1 VNIRNIKIFNVL
13 SQNYLIKAFS
23 FLSLSQVITLFTSF
37 GILTLYTKNL
47 APSDFGKIALIWI
60 FVLITSTIIDCRLNT
75 AFSIKFYKVSKE
87 ENVKNIYSILAYN
100 LIVFF
105 LIYFVFLS
113 HTSLFQEILKI
124 QIETSDLNVIF
135 LLILFMIFGN
145 FYTNILTV
153 SQKPKEY
160 FFVRLLFNIVL
171 IISSVIYLINLKL
184 GYISY
189 LKAYLNSYFIVS
201 LLGLRFILINYK
213 PYKKNII
220 SLSAL
225 KELLRLGLPMV
236 PNGLMIMLLIWADR
250 YILNLYV
257 GISIVGIYTIG
268 YKFSAIVNSLIVT
281 PFEKALAPLLFKQF
295 AKSQDEY
302 KKTMRKVFKYCWLI
316 AFTAM
321 MGYFVVLKEVYQL
334 IIDVRYIMGYNII
347 AIVLFGVV
355 LWMITDILGTTVIM
369 KEKTGKMFLFT
380 SVSALL
386 NIGLN
391 FILIPKYGMY
401 GAAVAT
407 LLSYVLQFIIIF
419 TYTQK
424 LLFITYDYKFI
435 FKSCFISLCFFI
447 FILSISYLKIDIITR
462 VGLKIIIFILFIL
475 VSYKFLELK
484 GSVRVVLDYV
494 IKSKK
499 IVS

>member
-1 VNIRNIKIFNVL
+1 VNIKGIKIFNVL
-13 SQNYLIKAFS
+13 SQNYLINAFS

-37 GILTLYTKNL
+37 GILVLYTKNL
-47 APSDFGKIALIWI
+47 TPSDFGKISLIWI
-60 FVLITSTIIDCRLNT
+60 FVLITSMIIDCRLNT

-87 ENVKNIYSILAYN
+87 ENIKNLYSIFVYN
-100 LIVFF
+100 LIVFV
-105 LIYFVFLS
+105 LIYFVFYS

-124 QIETSDLNVIF
+124 QIIASDLNVIF

-171 IISSVIYLINLKL
+171 LISSVIYLVILKL

-189 LKAYLNSYFIVS
+189 LKAYLNSYLIVS
-201 LLGLRFILINYK
+201 LLGLRFFLINYK

-220 SLSAL
+220 SVSNL
-225 KELLRLGLPMV
+225 KNLLKLGLPML
-236 PNGLMIMLLIWADR
+236 PNGLMIMLLTWADR

-257 GISIVGIYTIG
+257 DMSIVGIYTIG

-281 PFEKALAPLLFKQF
+281 PFGKALAPLLFKQF
-295 AKSQDEY
+295 AKSLDGY
-302 KKTMRKVFKYCWLI
+302 KQNMKMVFKYCWLI

-334 IIDVRYIMGYNII
+334 IIDARYIMGYNII

-380 SVSALL
+380 FVSVTL

-419 TYTQK
+419 IYTQK

-447 FILSISYLKIDIITR
+447 FILFISYLNINIILR
-462 VGLKIIIFILFIL
+462 LSLKIIIFILFIL
-475 VSYKFLELK
+475 VSYKYLELK
-484 GSVRVVLDYV
+484 GSIRVFLDYV
-494 IKSKK
+494 IKLKT
-499 IVS
+499 VSY

>member
-1 VNIRNIKIFNVL
+1 MNIKGIKIFNAL

-23 FLSLSQVITLFTSF
+23 FLSLSQAITLSTSF
-37 GILTLYTKNL
+37 GILALYTKNL
-47 APSDFGKIALIWI
+47 TPSDFGKISLIWI
-60 FVLITSTIIDCRLNT
+60 FVLITSMIIDCRLNT
-75 AFSIKFYKVSKE
+75 AFSIRFYKVSKE
-87 ENVKNIYSILAYN
+87 ENIKNLYSIFAYN
-100 LIVFF
+100 LIVFV
-105 LIYFVFLS
+105 LIYFIFLS
-113 HTSLFQEILKI
+113 RISLFQEILKI
-124 QIETSDLNVIF
+124 QIVTSDLNVIF

-171 IISSVIYLINLKL
+171 IISSVIYLVILKL

-189 LKAYLNSYFIVS
+189 LKAYLNSYLTVS
-201 LLGLRFILINYK
+201 LLGLRFFLINYK

-220 SLSAL
+220 SVSNL
-225 KELLRLGLPMV
+225 KKLLRLGLPMI
-236 PNGLMIMLLIWADR
+236 PNGLMIMLLTWADR
-250 YILNLYV
+250 YMLNLYV
-257 GISIVGIYTIG
+257 DISIVGIYTIG
-268 YKFSAIVNSLIVT
+268 YKFSTIVNSLIIN
-281 PFEKALAPLLFKQF
+281 PFGKALAPLLFKQF

-302 KKTMRKVFKYCWLI
+302 KKTMSRVFKYCWLI

-347 AIVLFGVV
+347 GIVLFGVI
-355 LWMITDILGTTVIM
+355 LWMITDTLGTTVIM

-380 SVSALL
+380 SISVLL

-419 TYTQK
+419 IYTQK
-424 LLFITYDYKFI
+424 LLFITYDYKFV

-447 FILSISYLKIDIITR
+447 FILFISYLKIDIITR
-462 VGLKIIIFILFIL
+462 LGLKIIIFILFIL

-484 GSVRVVLDYV
+484 GSIRVVLDYV

>member
-1 VNIRNIKIFNVL
+1 
-13 SQNYLIKAFS
+13 
-23 FLSLSQVITLFTSF
+23 
-37 GILTLYTKNL
+37 
-47 APSDFGKIALIWI
+47 
-60 FVLITSTIIDCRLNT
+60 
-75 AFSIKFYKVSKE
+75 VSKE
-87 ENVKNIYSILAYN
+87 ENIKNLYSIFTYN
-100 LIVFF
+100 LIVFI
-105 LIYFVFLS
+105 LLYFVFHS
-113 HTSLFQEILKI
+113 RTSLFQEILKI
-124 QIETSDLNVIF
+124 QIITSDLNVIF

-160 FFVRLLFNIVL
+160 FFIRLLFNIVL
-171 IISSVIYLINLKL
+171 IISSVIYLVILKL

-201 LLGLRFILINYK
+201 LLGLRFFLINYK

-220 SLSAL
+220 SVSNL
-225 KELLRLGLPMV
+225 KKLLKLGLPML
-236 PNGLMIMLLIWADR
+236 PNGLMIMLLTWADR

-257 GISIVGIYTIG
+257 DMSIVGIYTIG

-281 PFEKALAPLLFKQF
+281 PFGKALAPLLFKQF

-302 KKTMRKVFKYCWLI
+302 KKNMKKVFKYCWLI

-334 IIDVRYIMGYNII
+334 IVDIRYIMGYNII
-347 AIVLFGVV
+347 AIVLFGAV

-380 SVSALL
+380 FISVTL

-391 FILIPKYGMY
+391 FLLIPRYGMY

-419 TYTQK
+419 IYTQK
-424 LLFITYDYKFI
+424 LLFINYDYKFI

-447 FILSISYLKIDIITR
+447 FILFISYLNINIILR
-462 VGLKIIIFILFIL
+462 LSLKVIIFILFIL
-475 VSYKFLELK
+475 VSYKYLELK
-484 GSVRVVLDYV
+484 GSIRVILDYV
-494 IKSKK
+494 IKLKT
-499 IVS
+499 VSY